1 MVGVFGLQE
10 NTNNNKHT
18 QKFLATKIWPLNPN
32 AMASK
37 MQPFKLLVDNEP
49 KTQHVD
55 LQVEEVL
62 NENLNSPKKASTNI
76 TWALIDNVKTMTSN

>member
-18 QKFLATKIWPLNPN
+18 QKFLATEIQPLNLD

-37 MQPFKLLVDNEP
+37 MQPFKLIVDNEP

-55 LQVEEVL
+55 LQVEKVL
-62 NENLNSPKKASTNI
+62 NENLKSPKETSTNI
-76 TWALIDNVKTMTSN
+76 TWTLIDSMKTMTSN

>member
-1 MVGVFGLQE
+1 
-10 NTNNNKHT
+10 
-18 QKFLATKIWPLNPN
+18 
-32 AMASK
+32 
-37 MQPFKLLVDNEP
+37 VDNEP